1 MGQGPEGPGPREG
14 PTGALSPKK
23 FGTFL
28 GSRWGPRGP
37 MGPNRK
43 ALMIVTRL
51 LFIQYLRPKG
61 TRGPISA
68 PLMYHETH
76 LAPYSF
82 HGGLSLK
89 LCTVEPR
96 LHCAQTFC
104 IMYTNFCILILFSF
118 VLAGEKIL
126 VYLFKCFL
134 IIFKIILQI
143 LSFFSLQR

>member
-61 TRGPISA
+61 TRGPIS
-68 PLMYHETH
+68 PQLMCHKTR
-76 LAPYSF
+76 LVPYSF
-82 HGGLSLK
+82 HSALPLKIVRLSQ
-89 LCTVEPR
+89 TPQ
-96 LHCAQTFC
+96 CAQNSC
-104 IMYTNFCILILFSF
+104 IMYISISVYPFFFLLCLF
-118 VLAGEKIL
+118 EKKIL
-126 VYLFKCFL
+126 GPTGPYSENL
-134 IIFKIILQI
+134 
-143 LSFFSLQR
+143 

>member
-1 MGQGPEGPGPREG
+1 
-14 PTGALSPKK
+14 
-23 FGTFL
+23 
-28 GSRWGPRGP
+28 
-37 MGPNRK
+37 MGPNGK

-68 PLMYHETH
+68 PLMYHEMH

-96 LHCAQTFC
+96 LHCAQNFC
-104 IMYTNFCILILFSF
+104 IMYTNFCIFILFSF

-134 IIFKIILQI
+134 MIFKIILQI
-143 LSFFSLQR
+143 LSFFCLKR